1 MGLRKSNTPD
11 PLREVVD
18 RGFPR
23 HVDGLVAQLRGGDAE
38 QRRWA
43 VRDLTSHPQ
52 AAAALGAQLLVERD
66 AAVREALFLALGTM
80 ASDEAVSALLPLLR
94 SEDARLRNGAI
105 EVLSGLP
112 RVVGPRISALLLD
125 ADVDVRIFTVNLL
138 GELRHEQ
145 VTQWLQ
151 QVLLADREVNVVAA
165 AIEVMAETGQP
176 EHIDALR
183 ETRRRFADD
192 PFIGFAA
199 DVAIERIRAA

>member
-66 AAVREALFLALGTM
+66 AAVREAIFLALGTM
-80 ASDEAVSALLPLLR
+80 ASDGAVSALLPLLR

-112 RVVGPRISALLLD
+112 KVVGPRISALLLD

-151 QVLLADREVNVVAA
+151 QVLLSDREVNVVAA

-176 EHIDALR
+176 EHINALR

>member
-1 MGLRKSNTPD
+1 MGLRKSNTPE

-23 HVDGLVAQLRGGDAE
+23 HVDGLIAQLRGGDAE

-43 VRDLTSHPQ
+43 VRDLGTHPL

-66 AAVREALFLALGTM
+66 AAVREAIFLALGTM
-80 ASDEAVSALLPLLR
+80 ASDEAVGALLPLLR

-112 RVVGPRISALLLD
+112 KVVGPRISALLLD
-125 ADVDVRIFTVNLL
+125 ADADVRIFTVNLL

-192 PFIGFAA
+192 PFIGFAV
-199 DVAIERIRAA
+199 DVAIERIRAS

>member
-66 AAVREALFLALGTM
+66 AAVREAIFLALGTM
-80 ASDEAVSALLPLLR
+80 ASDEAVGALLPLLR

-151 QVLLADREVNVVAA
+151 QVLLSDREVNVVAA